1 MWDTGA
7 GASATEYLAARNTCV
22 QLGVTMGAF
31 HEMHNVLIT
40 TSRCPREGQ
49 LLALHSGEP
58 QVLAGRGDIA
68 QALFNGREDVSWYP
82 AGVTVD
88 Q

>member
-1 MWDTGA
+1 MNLNVI
-7 GASATEYLAARNTCV
+7 SAAL
-22 QLGVTMGAF
+22 
-31 HEMHNVLIT
+31 
-40 TSRCPREGQ
+40 CPREGQ